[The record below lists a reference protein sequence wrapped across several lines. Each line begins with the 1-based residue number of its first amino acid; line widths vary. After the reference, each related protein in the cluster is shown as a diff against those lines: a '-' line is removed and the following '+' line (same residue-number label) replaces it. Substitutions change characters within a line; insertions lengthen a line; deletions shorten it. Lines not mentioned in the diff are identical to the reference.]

1 MTNIL
6 TLVTALSKHDLLNSK
21 LNVIN
26 VGLDI
31 FFQSL
36 RDQMVNTVQV
46 DWKPMTKLDKETEAI
61 LSKVL

>member
-1 MTNIL
+1 
-6 TLVTALSKHDLLNSK
+6 LNSK

-46 DWKPMTKLDKETEAI
+46 DWKPTTKLDKETEDI
-61 LSKVL
+61 LSKIL

>member
-1 MTNIL
+1 
-6 TLVTALSKHDLLNSK
+6 LSKHDLLNSK

-46 DWKPMTKLDKETEAI
+46 DWKPTTKLDKETEDI
-61 LSKVL
+61 LSKIL